1 MDVMT
6 TLFWMLIWL
15 PQVLSA
21 MSKVP
26 QPVNLNLTSIH
37 LIHMLKW
44 QPGPETPPGVY
55 YNVTV
60 NTDKGKYWVPV
71 SGCERVQHPLV
82 CNLSDVFPEL
92 RQVYLVQVTAWLEG
106 QASQPL
112 THPGFIPIKD
122 THMDLPLLTVI
133 PCGRNLCVEL
143 QPPMEHLREAYETLD
158 YKLKI
163 QSNSADRAQ
172 LFKDTKSLRGQIV
185 ENLAPGRQYCVSV
198 CFSDSLESK
207 NSNYSQ
213 PVCAFTSRLY
223 SADPWISAMLC
234 LLVMFGVVVFGL
246 LIFTGFICLRRRPL
260 PLVLT
265 SVHHVDVVLVVTPSR
280 TSLSSLLNV
289 KATLPSAGERRSSC
303 SSSEESDGQG
313 GTESN
318 GDSRRGYKLRG
329 GTNLLSSSSSSSSS
343 LSAPLSPEPEP
354 RPGGSS
360 NQTSDLFS
368 PLQTEVPV
376 LTETHP
382 SVEVD
387 HTLSTHTDTHSV
399 TVVTIHTGK
408 EEEDSQ
414 DVNLLTLTFGSHEEE
429 EEEHLGVAEPESHSA
444 SEEVNITLVQ
454 PSQTWDDQEV
464 TIETVSCSADDN
476 DDEEEEESGYM
487 GRPCT
492 NVLKNLL

>member
-289 KATLPSAGERRSSC
+289 KATLPSA
-303 SSSEESDGQG
+303 
-313 GTESN
+313 
-318 GDSRRGYKLRG
+318 
-329 GTNLLSSSSSSSSS
+329 
-343 LSAPLSPEPEP
+343 APLSPEPEP

>member
-289 KATLPSAGERRSSC
+289 KATLPSAG
-303 SSSEESDGQG
+303 
-313 GTESN
+313 
-318 GDSRRGYKLRG
+318 
-329 GTNLLSSSSSSSSS
+329 
-343 LSAPLSPEPEP
+343 
-354 RPGGSS
+354 
-360 NQTSDLFS
+360 
-368 PLQTEVPV
+368 
-376 LTETHP
+376 
-382 SVEVD
+382 
-387 HTLSTHTDTHSV
+387 
-399 TVVTIHTGK
+399 K